1 MSSTVSCVTLNEDN
15 TWRTNTFLF
24 NRVCVY
30 FDNHCGETVREA
42 ITTMCHQKGYPLDLI
57 VQNVT
62 EAGAARTIF
71 NSNFGKGKPWPF
83 AVDSDYEC
91 YLGRQVEIEATRKF
105 EGAKD
110 CMTNEDEV
118 ISLCNNVVT
127 TTMKEVKEVSLH
139 LPYRRFRKASLLL
152 ASGKF
157 LAEAQMH
164 PSTPMGKIYGKWR
177 QGHEALRTNRFIAR
191 MGVRIMA
198 TPDRSSNPGPATPP
212 PVEAPQSIPE
222 TPESSRAVLS
232 VLTPATPIGGAL
244 EGSASGHAAAP
255 DLSPAAAGSG
265 GLQHKDTP
273 RPEKVLKRK
282 RGSRK

>member
-30 FDNHCGETVREA
+30 YDNHCGETLREA

-62 EAGAARTIF
+62 EAGAALTLFRTK
-71 NSNFGKGKPWPF
+71 FGWETPWPF
-83 AVDSDYEC
+83 AIDSDYKC
-91 YLGRQVEIEATRKF
+91 SLGRHVENEATRRF
-105 EGAKD
+105 EAAED
-110 CMTNEDEV
+110 CMVNEDEV
-118 ISLCNNVVT
+118 IDLCNSVVT

-164 PSTPMGKIYGKWR
+164 PSTPMGKIYGKWL

-198 TPDRSSNPGPATPP
+198 TPDRSSNPATPP
-212 PVEAPQSIPE
+212 PVEAPRSIPE

>member
-1 MSSTVSCVTLNEDN
+1 
-15 TWRTNTFLF
+15 
-24 NRVCVY
+24 
-30 FDNHCGETVREA
+30 VREA

-62 EAGAARTIF
+62 EAGAARTLF

>member
-1 MSSTVSCVTLNEDN
+1 MVL
-15 TWRTNTFLF
+15 
-24 NRVCVY
+24 
-30 FDNHCGETVREA
+30 
-42 ITTMCHQKGYPLDLI
+42 LD
-57 VQNVT
+57 
-62 EAGAARTIF
+62 AGQA
-71 NSNFGKGKPWPF
+71 PW
-83 AVDSDYEC
+83 AV
-91 YLGRQVEIEATRKF
+91 
-105 EGAKD
+105 
-110 CMTNEDEV
+110 
-118 ISLCNNVVT
+118 
-127 TTMKEVKEVSLH
+127 
-139 LPYRRFRKASLLL
+139 LPDAGQLR
-152 ASGKF
+152 ASGF
-157 LAEAQMH
+157 LRRRISRPARM
-164 PSTPMGKIYGKWR
+164 PSTPMGKIYGKWL

-273 RPEKVLKRK
+273 RPEKAIKR
-282 RGSRK
+282 RRKK

>member
-1 MSSTVSCVTLNEDN
+1 MFSTVSRATFNDDN
-15 TWRTNTFLF
+15 TWRTDTFLF

-30 FDNHCGETVREA
+30 YDNHCGETLCEA

-164 PSTPMGKIYGKWR
+164 PSTPVGKIYGKWL
-177 QGHEALRTNRFIAR
+177 QGQEALRTNRFIAR

-255 DLSPAAAGSG
+255 DPSPAGSG
-265 GLQHKDTP
+265 GLQHQDTP

>member
-1 MSSTVSCVTLNEDN
+1 MSSTVARDTFNDDN
-15 TWRTNTFLF
+15 AWRTNTFLF

-164 PSTPMGKIYGKWR
+164 PSTPMGKIYGKWL

-273 RPEKVLKRK
+273 RPEKALKRK